1 MEFKMDEFRVVWES
15 AFFGVTVGEL
25 VTAAIV
31 LFLFI
36 ILRRFFARVVIA
48 RLSRWASLTKTDLD
62 DQIIKALQQPLMFL
76 FFIIGLSFVI
86 QWISFSVPTEK
97 ILVQIIKS
105 LIAITIFWTGYR
117 LVEPIFI
124 FFDNLLVR
132 IAGPVAS
139 EVKNYLLKFLKIFL
153 VGSGIVAVLA
163 QWGIDPWPYFAG
175 IGVLSLPFAFAAK
188 DTVANLFG
196 GIKLIL
202 IDRAFSVGDWIE
214 APSIGHGTV
223 EQITLSTVKVRKF
236 SKALQTIPNGVIAN
250 AAITNWSRMTNRR
263 VEMDIGLVY
272 STTLDQF
279 EKILDQIRNFIA
291 KDERVDHS
299 VTEMVHLVAFN
310 SSSVDI
316 NLYYFTKTTDWIL
329 WRGIVEEHMLE
340 IMKIIEASGS
350 SFAFPSQSIYVEG
363 IDETKIG
370 ALNLAFQPEESK
382 I

>member
-25 VTAAIV
+25 ATAAIV

-363 IDETKIG
+363 IGETKIG
-370 ALNLAFQPEESK
+370 AVNLAFQPEESK

>member
-25 VTAAIV
+25 ATAAIV

>member
-25 VTAAIV
+25 ATAAIV

-250 AAITNWSRMTNRR
+250 AAITNWSRLTNRR

>member
-25 VTAAIV
+25 ATAAIV

-370 ALNLAFQPEESK
+370 ALNLAFQPEEGK

>member
-25 VTAAIV
+25 ATAAIV

-97 ILVQIIKS
+97 VLVQIIKS